1 MSPDPWRR
9 AIIRKCAR
17 PKGHRGQHG
26 PPLADTGEGG
36 TDQRQRKD
44 ICGAT
49 YTFKVPKSHRAARVG
64 EQFVNHEAWDYHYPI
79 GQETKT
85 PIWATHRLYTT
96 DEDLGDDTAVRT
108 SEGILTQ
115 NNGFFPA
122 LDCFECDLSFVDGVP
137 EDLVFTGRKLDTDM
151 RVYIGRSPPQI
162 GRRIPTGDGG
172 GRLHPGIVTDLM
184 SVVNLP
190 KFPRERKLGNNWI
203 PREFDET
210 FELREKLQDELGARV
225 FHGEDEE
232 ARTIERMRA
241 EVLAEFERAKA
252 KFDERGRAITELWSY
267 CWRCGKKFPVSEV
280 FHDCDPPQR
289 YCLKCDTMVPVSEKH
304 EC

>member
-96 DEDLGDDTAVRT
+96 EPFLGDDTALRLLDGT
-108 SEGILTQ
+108 PDPSGDWPDLT
-115 NNGFFPA
+115 
-122 LDCFECDLSFVDGVP
+122 CFECDLSVGGGLFP
-137 EDLVFTGRKLDTDM
+137 EFVFTGRKL
-151 RVYIGRSPPQI
+151 
-162 GRRIPTGDGG
+162 
-172 GRLHPGIVTDLM
+172 
-184 SVVNLP
+184 
-190 KFPRERKLGNNWI
+190 
-203 PREFDET
+203 
-210 FELREKLQDELGARV
+210 
-225 FHGEDEE
+225 
-232 ARTIERMRA
+232 
-241 EVLAEFERAKA
+241 
-252 KFDERGRAITELWSY
+252 
-267 CWRCGKKFPVSEV
+267 
-280 FHDCDPPQR
+280 
-289 YCLKCDTMVPVSEKH
+289 
-304 EC
+304 